1 MMLFGDMDQRNSDPD
16 VGLLLD
22 IYRRWEIR
30 AVKSFLWSPDINMH
44 KRYVVIA
51 EPLSAPG
58 CGYPLGKFCVAKV
71 A

>member
-22 IYRRWEIR
+22 TYRRWAIR
-30 AVKSFLWSPDINMH
+30 AVKSFLWSPDIDMH

-51 EPLSAPG
+51 
-58 CGYPLGKFCVAKV
+58 
-71 A
+71 